1 MFSHTE
7 FVCNVMLNLF
17 QHDDTFWSSPTR
29 QTVIVRLARTIFIYT
44 TLYISKLTVYFL
56 QQPNHSSYLDA
67 QRCVRPLAAG
77 VQSESVKKI
86 AKAIFSLSA
95 KNSSLSIYL
104 HNSLYFK
111 ANRLLFT
118 AAKPQ

>member
-56 QQPNHSSYLDA
+56 
-67 QRCVRPLAAG
+67 
-77 VQSESVKKI
+77 
-86 AKAIFSLSA
+86 
-95 KNSSLSIYL
+95 
-104 HNSLYFK
+104 
-111 ANRLLFT
+111 
-118 AAKPQ
+118 

>member
-56 QQPNHSSYLDA
+56 QQPNRSS
-67 QRCVRPLAAG
+67 
-77 VQSESVKKI
+77 
-86 AKAIFSLSA
+86 
-95 KNSSLSIYL
+95 
-104 HNSLYFK
+104 
-111 ANRLLFT
+111 
-118 AAKPQ
+118 